1 MPNNIGRT
9 EGGAKPNQIV
19 GIRRLILTE
28 FRNHSR
34 LDLSINAPAVVLFG
48 ANGAGKTNILEAIT
62 VLGPGRNMRSTEFA
76 EMIRNNGPQN
86 GFAISAS
93 LGAGEYER
101 RIGVGL
107 DTTGDNIRKIT
118 RLDGRDVNAKELLDT
133 LRIIWATPSMDRIFA
148 GAQGERRKFIDRIVI
163 SFMPEISI
171 IASNYE
177 KAIKERQKI
186 LESDNWDPIWL
197 NALEEQ
203 AALAGVALASARLEA
218 INSLQAEISARP
230 DGVFPK
236 SQLILDGYLENA
248 LRENVSIN
256 DIEVGFAREL
266 RNSREYDK
274 AAGRATKGPHKT
286 HISAIHLGNGLP
298 AENCSTGEQKALLF
312 GLILAQARCVSVGI
326 QNSQTHGFER
336 PMPIIL
342 LDEANAHFD
351 AARREGLAQELLSI
365 RAQSWLSGTD
375 KHLFENLGESA
386 EYYAIKANEA
396 IKN

>member
-1 MPNNIGRT
+1 MAEPNY
-9 EGGAKPNQIV
+9 ELV

-28 FRNHSR
+28 FRNHQR
-34 LDLSINAPAVVLFG
+34 LDLSLNAPAIVLYG

-76 EMIRNNGPQN
+76 DMIRKGGPNN

-93 LGAGEYER
+93 LGSGEHER

-107 DTTGDNIRKIT
+107 DTSGENIRKIT
-118 RLDGRDVNAKELLDT
+118 RLDGRDVSAKDLLET
-133 LRIIWATPSMDRIFA
+133 LRIIWATPTMDRIFA
-148 GAQGERRKFIDRIVI
+148 GAQGERRKFLDRIVT
-163 SFMPEISI
+163 SFMPEISA

-186 LESDNWDPIWL
+186 LESDLWDPIWL

-218 INSLQAEISARP
+218 IDSLQSEIEARP
-230 DGVFPK
+230 DGPFPK
-236 SQLILDGYLENA
+236 SQLVLDGILENS
-248 LRENVSIN
+248 LRENKSIS
-256 DIEVGFAREL
+256 DIEIGFAREL
-266 RNSREYDK
+266 RNSRDYDK
-274 AAGRATKGPHKT
+274 AAGRATKGPHRT
-286 HISAIHLGNGLP
+286 NLSAIHLGNGMP
-298 AENCSTGEQKALLF
+298 AETCSTGEQKALLF
-312 GLILAQARCVSVGI
+312 GLILAQARCVSAGI
-326 QNSQTHGFER
+326 QNQQTHGFER

-375 KHLFENLGESA
+375 KSLFENLGESA
-386 EYYAIKANEA
+386 EYYAINAGEA
-396 IKN
+396 IKS